1 MPSKISDFPIKRKE
15 NKNKTTTKQEQKK
28 TVELQNVACSTMP
41 NFLKIPLG
49 NFLKRKHKKHC
60 R

>member
-28 TVELQNVACSTMP
+28 TVNYKTWHVAPCQTS
-41 NFLKIPLG
+41 
-49 NFLKRKHKKHC
+49 
-60 R
+60 